1 MLVLVLTRMVP
12 SLLRGKAVGKLM
24 EVQNLHISFKTT
36 KSSKATKI
44 AVPIT
49 KTIVR

>member
-1 MLVLVLTRMVP
+1 
-12 SLLRGKAVGKLM
+12 M
-24 EVQNLHISFKTT
+24 EAQNLHMSSKTT
-36 KSSKATKI
+36 KTCKIIEI